1 MRVAV
6 LVTVWTRVKVL
17 PSLLFS
23 ACHQSAQF
31 LLVAFFRALN
41 DLKEMLNLYMSWR
54 RIRDL
59 SMAIENT
66 SIRFKMRE
74 KQRLESDCF
83 LVS

>member
-6 LVTVWTRVKVL
+6 LVVIWTRVKVL

-31 LLVAFFRALN
+31 LLVAVFRALN
-41 DLKEMLNLYMSWR
+41 DFKEMLKLYTGLR
-54 RIRDL
+54 RNRDL
-59 SMAIENT
+59 SMAAENT